1 MNTTNKPTI
10 VTVGRNELLRAINQ
24 VSHAR
29 AVKAA
34 VGVYT
39 CYVFDIQDGKLYIMA
54 SNADSITVRKEV
66 KTDSIDTDNN
76 ERLLLPV
83 DATIRKAISLLDDQ
97 PLQLTFLHSQVEVK
111 HQYGSFFMP
120 LERED
125 GFFATFPEKEEAQ
138 HTVNIEIPDFRHFL
152 DDTAFCMADD
162 ELRPVMN
169 GVCFDFKDN
178 HLVMAASDGH
188 MLAMIDAWSVTTEW
202 TGSFVVPKKTVRA
215 LQRMLPKVGWIEL
228 SVYDRYVRM
237 DVTDNL
243 SGTLTIKSSTV
254 DGRYPNYLSVI
265 PKENALHITA
275 NRKQLL
281 AAVRRADLFANYNSK
296 MLSFY
301 LAEGGDQLEIKS
313 DDYDFEMGATE
324 RVPASYGKIPLN
336 KWSPAFRIGFKS
348 TPMEE
353 ILRHIKDTDVV
364 INAQDGSRAVTIT
377 KVQKDALD
385 DETLY
390 LLMPMLVND

>member
-1 MNTTNKPTI
+1 MNEKTTI
-10 VTVGRNELLRAINQ
+10 TVSRNELLRALNQ
-24 VSHAR
+24 VAPAR
-29 AVKAA
+29 GTKVALD
-34 VGVYT
+34 VYK
-39 CYVFDIQDGKLYIMA
+39 CYIFDIQDGKLLVMA
-54 SNADSITVRKEV
+54 SNADCVTVRKEV
-66 KTDSIDTDNN
+66 KTDSIETASN
-76 ERLLLPV
+76 ERLLFPMEG
-83 DATIRKAISLLDDQ
+83 TIRTALKLLDEQ

-125 GFFATFPEKEEAQ
+125 GFFATFPEKEKAQ

-169 GVCFDFKDN
+169 GVCFDFKDE

-188 MLAMIDAWSVTTEW
+188 MLAMVDAWSVATEW
-202 TGSFVVPKKTVRA
+202 TGSFVVPKKTVIA

-243 SGTLTIKSSTV
+243 SGALTIKSSTV

-281 AAVRRADLFANYNSK
+281 AAVRRADLFANYSSK
-296 MLSFY
+296 MLAFY
-301 LAEGGDQLEIKS
+301 LTDGGNEIEIKS
-313 DDYDFEMGATE
+313 DDIDYEMGATE
-324 RVPASYGKIPLN
+324 RVPASYGKIPTN
-336 KWSPAFRIGFKS
+336 KFSPNFRIGFKS
-348 TPMEE
+348 TPVEE

-364 INAQDGSRAVTIT
+364 INAQNGNRAVTIT
-377 KVQKDALD
+377 KVQKEAID